1 MTAPGPTGAEML
13 RQLRA
18 IQRAPHEFLLT
29 CARTY
34 GGVTQFPIGNLSV
47 YAVSDPAGVRHVLQ
61 DNARN
66 YNKDTIQFN
75 TLALVT
81 GEGLLT
87 SDGDFWLR
95 QRRMMQPAF
104 HRQRVAA
111 FGQTMVSTAEKML
124 ARWEALTEGVSL
136 DIDHEMMKLT
146 LEIVGQTLFSVD
158 LSAAA
163 SDLVQAVLITLE
175 YIVYRA
181 QSPLALPPF
190 VPTPRNRTFNHALQM
205 LDESVYRLI
214 AARTAEAGETRHGD
228 LLDLLLAAR
237 SEDGQPMSD
246 RQLRD
251 EIITLIIAGH
261 ETVASALTWTWH
273 LLANHPAAAEA
284 LVVELTGRLGQRPPQ
299 VDDLSALPYTR
310 AIFDEALRL
319 YPPAWLITR
328 KARATDEIAG
338 RVVPAGALVIISP
351 YVVHR
356 DPELW
361 PEAESFRPER
371 FLGEATPRFGYLPF
385 GGGPRLCI
393 GNTFALMEGALIL
406 ATVAQ
411 RYRLLAAPG
420 QAVQAEPLVTLRPK
434 GGLHLQL
441 KRTGD

>member
-1 MTAPGPTGAEML
+1 MTAPGPAGAEML
-13 RQLRA
+13 RQLRN
-18 IQRAPHEFLLT
+18 IQRAPHEFLLS
-29 CARTY
+29 CARTH
-34 GGVTQFPIGNLSV
+34 GGVTQFPIGNLPV
-47 YAVSDPAGVRHVLQ
+47 YAVSDPAGVRHILQ

-87 SDGDFWLR
+87 SDGDYWLR

-111 FGQTMVSTAEKML
+111 FGHAMVSATEKML
-124 ARWEALTEGVSL
+124 TRWDALPDGVTL

-163 SDLVQAVLITLE
+163 SDLVQAVLITLD

-181 QSPLALPPF
+181 QTPLALPPF
-190 VPTPRNRTFNHALQM
+190 VPTPRNRAFNHALQM
-205 LDESVYRLI
+205 LDEAVYRLI
-214 AARTAEAGETRHGD
+214 TARRSTTTEAKNGD

-237 SEDGQPMSD
+237 TEDGQPMSD

-261 ETVASALTWTWH
+261 ETVASALGWTWH
-273 LLANHPAAAEA
+273 LLATNPAASSALAAELA
-284 LVVELTGRLGQRPPQ
+284 QRLNGRRPT
-299 VDDLSALPYTR
+299 VDDLPNLPYTR
-310 AIFDEALRL
+310 AVLDEALRL

-328 KARATDEIAG
+328 RARATDEVAG
-338 RVVPAGALVIISP
+338 RVIPGGALVIISP

-356 DPELW
+356 DERLW
-361 PEAESFRPER
+361 PEAEAFKPER
-371 FLGEATPRFGYLPF
+371 FLGEAVPRLGYLPF

-393 GNTFALMEGALIL
+393 GNTFALVEGALIL

-411 RYRLLAAPG
+411 RYRLLAEPG
-420 QAVQAEPLVTLRPK
+420 HTVQAEPLVTLRPR
-434 GGLHLQL
+434 GGLHLRL
-441 KRTGD
+441 KRVGN

>member
-1 MTAPGPTGAEML
+1 MTAPGPSGAEML
-13 RQLRA
+13 RQLRD
-18 IQRAPHEFLLT
+18 IQRMPHEFLLS

-34 GGVTQFPIGNLSV
+34 GGVTQFPIGNLPV
-47 YAVSDPAGVRHVLQ
+47 YAVSDPAGVRHILQ

-66 YNKDTIQFN
+66 YTKDTIQFN

-87 SDGDFWLR
+87 SDGDYWLR

-111 FGQTMVSTAEKML
+111 FGRTMVGATEKML
-124 ARWEALTEGVSL
+124 ARWDSLPDGVTL

-146 LEIVGQTLFSVD
+146 LEIVGQTLFSTD

-163 SDLVQAVLITLE
+163 GDLVQAVLITLD

-181 QSPLALPPF
+181 QTPLALPPF
-190 VPTPRNRTFNHALQM
+190 APTPRNRAFNRALQT
-205 LDESVYRLI
+205 LDNAVYRLI
-214 AARTAEAGETRHGD
+214 AARRAESTKIQNGD

-237 SEDGQPMSD
+237 TGDGQPMSD

-261 ETVASALTWTWH
+261 ETVASALTWTWY
-273 LLANHPAAAEA
+273 LLAKNPTVTTA
-284 LVVELTGRLGQRPPQ
+284 LATELAQRLNGRPPS
-299 VDDLSALPYTR
+299 VDDLPNLPYTR
-310 AIFDEALRL
+310 AVFDEALRL

-328 KARATDEIAG
+328 KAQTMDEVAG
-338 RVVPAGALVIISP
+338 RVIPADALVIISP

-356 DPELW
+356 DERLW
-361 PEAESFRPER
+361 PESEAFRPER
-371 FLGEATPRFGYLPF
+371 FLGEAAPRLGYLPF

-393 GNTFALMEGALIL
+393 GNTFALVEGALIL

-411 RYRLLAAPG
+411 RYRLLAEPG
-420 QAVQAEPLVTLRPK
+420 HAVQAEPLVTLRPR
-434 GGLHLQL
+434 GGLPLRL
-441 KRTGD
+441 ERVGK

>member
-13 RQLRA
+13 RRLRA
-18 IQRAPHEFLLT
+18 IQRAPHEFLLH

-34 GGVTQFPIGNLSV
+34 GGVVQFPIGNLPV
-47 YAVSDPAGVRHVLQ
+47 YAVSDPTGVRHVLQ

-87 SDGDFWLR
+87 SNGDYWLR

-111 FGQTMVSTAEKML
+111 FGQTMVSAAEKML
-124 ARWEALTEGVSL
+124 ARWDALPAGVTL
-136 DIDHEMMKLT
+136 DVDQEMMKLT

-163 SDLVQAVLITLE
+163 SDLVRAVLITLN

-181 QSPLALPPF
+181 QNPLALPPF
-190 VPTPRNRTFNHALQM
+190 VPTPRNRSFSHALQM
-205 LDESVYRLI
+205 LDEAVYRLI
-214 AARTAEAGETRHGD
+214 AARRAEPAEAQRGD

-237 SEDGQPMSD
+237 TEDGQPMSD

-273 LLANHPAAAEA
+273 LLATHPTPNAAFAAELA
-284 LVVELTGRLGQRPPQ
+284 RQLNGRQPT
-299 VDDLSALPYTR
+299 VDDLPALPYTR
-310 AIFDEALRL
+310 AVFDEALRL

-328 KARATDEIAG
+328 KACATDEVAG
-338 RVVPAGALVIISP
+338 RVVPAGALLIISP

-356 DPELW
+356 DQELW
-361 PEAESFRPER
+361 PEAEAFKPER
-371 FLGEATPRFGYLPF
+371 FLGDAVPRFGYLPF

-393 GNTFALMEGALIL
+393 GNTFALVEGALIL

-411 RYRLLAAPG
+411 RYRLLAEPG
-420 QAVQAEPLVTLRPK
+420 HAVQAEPLVTLRPK
-434 GGLHLQL
+434 GGLHLRL
-441 KRTGD
+441 ERTGG